1 MQIIVL
7 TALTMVAFAANSVL
21 NRMALAS
28 GGIDAASFGALRLL
42 AGAVMLGLLIAMRG
56 NLRRGI
62 RRGGVVPVLALFAY
76 MFGFSFAYRALDA
89 GLGALILFGVVQI
102 TMFAG
107 AVAEREPMPRRR
119 WTGAAVAFC
128 GLAWLL
134 WPGQGGGVV
143 DPVAGALMTL
153 AGVGWGLY
161 SLSGR
166 GQADPL
172 SATFA
177 NFLKAVP
184 LGLGVFW
191 LLGPVDMSSITGQGI
206 VLALVSGAVTSGLG
220 YALWY
225 RVLPALPASVASVA
239 QLTVPV
245 IAMAG
250 GWLLLGEP
258 MQAGSLPP
266 ALCVLTGVGLS
277 LLPRRRGVNG

>member
-1 MQIIVL
+1 MKLLLL

-119 WTGAAVAFC
+119 WIGAAVAFG

-143 DPVAGALMTL
+143 DPVAGALMIL

-191 LLGPVDMSSITGQGI
+191 LLGPVDVSSITGQGI